1 MIIWCCE
8 SDRESRNNVYRIG
21 SERRERCQ
29 LPKPLLIL
37 GKVKIPLIEILK
49 HALKSQVRGNAVRL
63 PYVGVDWRGRR
74 YFENLQ
80 TYKNNSYW
88 KITHQAKQYFSLAV
102 SRQETSPQIR
112 DQERHKHRKLF
123 LGLSLSLACL
133 FLGIKKHFSKLIQIF
148 YYVTTSWLLSF
159 MQSEGQN
166 LFEL

>member
-1 MIIWCCE
+1 MYTE
-8 SDRESRNNVYRIG
+8 LEVRE
-21 SERRERCQ
+21 ERERCQ

-88 KITHQAKQYFSLAV
+88 KSLLRP
-102 SRQETSPQIR
+102 SSISP
-112 DQERHKHRKLF
+112 
-123 LGLSLSLACL
+123 
-133 FLGIKKHFSKLIQIF
+133 
-148 YYVTTSWLLSF
+148 
-159 MQSEGQN
+159 
-166 LFEL
+166 